1 MPVRELVHHR
11 DLLFLL
17 VVREVRV
24 RYARAVLGMG
34 WALFVPLVMM
44 LIFASLDFG
53 RLIPEGSPF
62 RGLPYAAFAYCG
74 LLFWT
79 HFSTSVT
86 QGTTSLLAAADLIR
100 KCAFPREA
108 IPLAKMLAAVLD
120 LLVGAVFLAVL
131 ILAYRLPVGW
141 PVLVLPAVFLL
152 QLVFTTGVV
161 LLLSAVNM
169 FYRDVNYLVQVGIV
183 LLMFATSVV
192 YPVIATGPVAKAVL
206 SANPMSAFLDA
217 YREILLLG
225 RWPGPG
231 LWVGAAGAVVSAVL
245 GVAVFRRLAPYF
257 AEEV

>member
-1 MPVRELVHHR
+1 MPVRELVKYR
-11 DLLFLL
+11 DLLYLL

-24 RYARAVLGMG
+24 RYARAALGMG

-44 LIFASLDFG
+44 LIFTSLDFG
-53 RLIPEGSPF
+53 RLIPEGSPW

-86 QGTTSLLAAADLIR
+86 QGTTSLLVAADMIR

-108 IPLAKMLAAVLD
+108 IPLSKMLAAVLD
-120 LLVGAVFLAVL
+120 LAVGAIFLVVL
-131 ILAYRLPVGW
+131 IVVHRLPVGW
-141 PVLVLPAVFLL
+141 SAVLLPAVFAL
-152 QLVFTTGVV
+152 QLLFTAGVV
-161 LLLSAVNM
+161 LLLSAANM
-169 FYRDVNYLVQVGIV
+169 FFRDVNYLVQVGIV
-183 LLMFATSVV
+183 LMMFATSVV
-192 YPVIATGPVAKAVL
+192 YPMSPSGPVAKVVL

-231 LWVGAAGAVVSAVL
+231 LWVGAAGAAVTAVI
-245 GVAVFRRLAPYF
+245 GVAVFRRLSPAF